1 MSGGCRFGHGS
12 GCQQC
17 FVVRMGVAEDQGAH
31 RSIVAYL
38 VSGVPYRRL
47 VRIAHITDCFAPRT
61 GGIETQVLGLAE
73 RQIAAGH
80 DVTVITA
87 TPGIGEQ
94 RSGVDRVG
102 SVPVRRIAAR
112 LPFDLP
118 VHPQARNH
126 VLQILRSERV
136 DVVHVHA
143 GAASPFAWGGIRAA
157 RQARIPTVVT
167 VHSMWDPVTRAGNRF
182 LDRTAWG
189 MGSGVVLTA
198 VGSVAAQC
206 VREAL
211 GQPVMVLPNGIDL
224 GEWTVSRVPRSDDV
238 LRVVSVLR
246 LAPRKRALPLV
257 SVLHRAIAGSAGRIR
272 ATLIGDGPETGRV
285 RRYVERHGLTDVITL
300 TGRLPH
306 TRIRAYFASSDVF
319 VQASVRESFGIA
331 ALEARTAGL
340 AIVSRSQAGS
350 SDFVTDGIEGLLADD
365 DAGLVAAL
373 QSLQVQP
380 DALEKII
387 DHNQQVPPMQAWSN
401 VIAQVERAYDIARGP
416 RNRTLG

>member
-1 MSGGCRFGHGS
+1 MSYGH
-12 GCQQC
+12 
-17 FVVRMGVAEDQGAH
+17 
-31 RSIVAYL
+31 
-38 VSGVPYRRL
+38 P
-47 VRIAHITDCFAPRT
+47 VRIAHVTDCFAPRT

-80 DVTVITA
+80 EVTVITA
-87 TPGIGEQ
+87 TPGGGDT
-94 RSGVDRVG
+94 RTGADFVG
-102 SVPVRRIAAR
+102 SVPVTRIAAR

-118 VHPQARNH
+118 VHPQTRNH
-126 VLQILRSERV
+126 VLRVLRHERV

-167 VHSMWDPVTRAGNRF
+167 VHSMWDPISRTGNRL

-198 VGSVAAQC
+198 VGSVAAEH

-211 GQPVMVLPNGIDL
+211 GQPVMVLPNGIDPR
-224 GEWTVSRVPRSDDV
+224 EWSVTRVPRSDDV

-272 ATLIGDGPETGRV
+272 ATLVGDGPDAGRV
-285 RRYVERHGLTDVITL
+285 QRYIERHGLGDVITL
-300 TGRLPH
+300 AGRSPH
-306 TRIRAYFASSDVF
+306 TRIRAHLASSDVF
-319 VQASVRESFGIA
+319 IQASVRESFGIA

-340 AIVSRSQAGS
+340 AIVARSQAGS
-350 SDFVTDGIEGLLADD
+350 SDFVTDGVEGLLSDD
-365 DAGLVAAL
+365 DAGLVSAL
-373 QSLQVQP
+373 LTLQAEP
-380 DALEKII
+380 ALLGRII
-387 DHNQQVPPMQAWSN
+387 DHNTSVPPIQAWPN
-401 VIAQVERAYDIARGP
+401 VLDHVQRAYDTARGS
-416 RNRTLG
+416 RGRALG

>member
-1 MSGGCRFGHGS
+1 MSYGH
-12 GCQQC
+12 
-17 FVVRMGVAEDQGAH
+17 
-31 RSIVAYL
+31 
-38 VSGVPYRRL
+38 P
-47 VRIAHITDCFAPRT
+47 VRIAHVTDCFAPRT

-80 DVTVITA
+80 EVTVLTA
-87 TPGIGEQ
+87 TPGEGEI
-94 RSGVDRVG
+94 RSGTDLVG
-102 SVPVRRIAAR
+102 VVPVTRIAAR

-118 VHPQARNH
+118 VHPQARTH
-126 VLQILRSERV
+126 VLQVLRQQRV

-167 VHSMWDPVTRAGNRF
+167 VHSMWDPISRTGNRL
-182 LDRTAWG
+182 LDRTSWG

-198 VGSVAAQC
+198 VGSVAAEH

-211 GQPVMVLPNGIDL
+211 GQPVMVLPNGIDPH
-224 GEWTVSRVPRSDDV
+224 EWTVSRVPRSDNV

-257 SVLHRAIAGSAGRIR
+257 SVMHRAIAGSAGRIR
-272 ATLIGDGPETGRV
+272 ATLIGDGPDTGRV
-285 RRYVERHGLTDVITL
+285 QRYIERHGLGDVITL
-300 TGRLPH
+300 AGRLPH
-306 TRIRAYFASSDVF
+306 TRIRAHFANSDVF

-350 SDFVTDGIEGLLADD
+350 SDFVTDGVEGLLGDEDAD
-365 DAGLVAAL
+365 LVSAL
-373 QSLQVQP
+373 LKLQA
-380 DALEKII
+380 DRELRDSII
-387 DHNQQVPPMQAWSN
+387 DHNTSVPPIQAWPN
-401 VIAQVERAYDIARGP
+401 VLDQVQRAYDTARGV
-416 RNRTLG
+416 RRRALG